1 MSSNLLRFTDFVKQ
15 NIGSTYLEIAEY
27 FSAEIAQ
34 LSNECNIDWDRSKH
48 KITWDGAK
56 NRSPKVDG
64 MTCADKGRIFIWA
77 EAHEYTQDNGSFTY
91 PYISFQNMRNTLAK
105 PGRKFHALRLL
116 YNKYEQYKQTR
127 VVPTRSN
134 TTDPIALEKQ
144 QAVVQADAKRL
155 AKRQRNVQVKETVM
169 FEKMLPL
176 STPGVFSAYLH
187 YDKKLQ
193 PVAEQFDIRL
203 GRDKNG
209 YFTAFVLR
217 NIQGDFKALQRIYH
231 AKPITWDDNKRCTWG
246 VDPTGLMTILGDIND
261 TTSVIYICEGLATGL
276 AMVLATGSPVAVCLN
291 AYNMQFVSA
300 EIAQMLPHIKR
311 VHVADNDN
319 DKPHFGN
326 TGVHAAAVAVQKN
339 GGWVFVPKIKSGTD
353 VCDLYNS
360 QGLDELK
367 RQIYHSDSQYFNG
380 IFSQNVSGMFNYIHD
395 KYSDTIGQAT

>member
-15 NIGSTYLEIAEY
+15 NIGATYLEIAEY
-27 FSAEIAQ
+27 FSVEIAQ
-34 LSNECNIDWDRSKH
+34 LANECNIDWESSKS
-48 KITWDGAK
+48 KIAWDGQK
-56 NRSPKVDG
+56 NRSPNVNG
-64 MTCADKGRIFIWA
+64 ITSADKGRIFIWA
-77 EAHEYTQDNGSFTY
+77 EANNYTQDSGSFTY
-91 PYISFQNMRNTLAK
+91 PYLSFQNMRNTLAK
-105 PGRKFHALRLL
+105 PGRKFLALRLL
-116 YNKYEQYKQTR
+116 YGKYEQYKQTR
-127 VVPTRSN
+127 VVPTRPN
-134 TTDPIALEKQ
+134 TPDPIALEKQ

-155 AKRQRNVQVKETVM
+155 AKHQRNVQVKETVL
-169 FEKMLPL
+169 FEKMRSL
-176 STPGVFSAYLH
+176 SNAGVFSAYLH

-203 GRDKNG
+203 GKDKNG

-231 AKPITWDDNKRCTWG
+231 AKPSTWDDNKRCTWG
-246 VDPTGLMTILGDIND
+246 VDPTGLMTILGDINN

-276 AMVLATGSPVAVCLN
+276 AMVLATGRPVAVCLN

-300 EIAQMLPHIKR
+300 EIAQMYPHIKR

-319 DKPHFGN
+319 DKPQFCN
-326 TGVHAAAVAVQKN
+326 TGVHAAAVSVQKN

-367 RQIYHSDSQYFNG
+367 RQIYHTDSQYFNG
-380 IFSQNVSGMFNYIHD
+380 RFSRNVSGMFNYIHD
-395 KYSDTIGQAT
+395 KYSDTIGQAP